1 MAYPQGFL
9 FQPSVSL
16 ALHSCPSFSSGV
28 ILGPRTEELG
38 RSSSGSA
45 FAPYSGSATSPGF
58 NSHLP
63 YGGEPR
69 AAATLNSFVSPGYD
83 PSSGISGS
91 LDYHPF
97 GALGP
102 YPYGDPTY
110 RKNATRDATATLK
123 AWLSEHRKNPYP
135 TKGEKIMLAIITK
148 MTLTQVSTWFAN
160 ARRRLKK
167 ENKMT
172 WTPRNRSEDE
182 EEEDNIDL
190 ERNDEDEEP
199 MKPNNDEPES
209 KSEAAVRRPPSV
221 GDACVLTYREDS
233 GSSSDTDRGFAD
245 PDFKDSGDRRLPRIP
260 GPTSLGAPPQ
270 NAPPGTVRV
279 SEPERTSSSPS
290 KEHVDSC
297 NAIQGPNP
305 APKPKL
311 WSLAEIAT
319 SSDKNKGSND
329 SSQSGGAGQQ
339 QAPAHPAPTPR
350 TPFPHSPALPRH
362 LYYTSPFI
370 PGYSSYGPLG
380 PLPGSPGSH
389 LASATH
395 LNGLHQTM
403 LQRAEAMARDCK
415 LRSQSQLDLH
425 ELKKGMTNV

>member
-1 MAYPQGFL
+1 MSFPPGFL
-9 FQPSVSL
+9 FSPSGSL
-16 ALHSCPSFSSGV
+16 ALRSCPSFGSGV
-28 ILGPRTEELG
+28 LLGPRPEELG

-45 FAPYSGSATSPGF
+45 FAPYPGSGTSPGF

-69 AAATLNSFVSPGYD
+69 ATANLSSFVSPGYD
-83 PSSGISGS
+83 PSSGLPGS

-97 GALGP
+97 GVLGP
-102 YPYGDPTY
+102 YTYGDPSY

-182 EEEDNIDL
+182 EDEDNIDL
-190 ERNDEDEEP
+190 ENHDEDDQP
-199 MKPNNDEPES
+199 LKTTGEPES
-209 KSEAAVRRPPSV
+209 QSQAARLAASV
-221 GDACVLTYREDS
+221 GTPCVLLYREDS
-233 GSSSDTDRGFAD
+233 SSSSDTD
-245 PDFKDSGDRRLPRIP
+245 FKDSVDSVDRRLSLVP
-260 GPTSLGAPPQ
+260 GPTSTGTTPQ
-270 NAPPGTVRV
+270 NTPLVIDRV
-279 SEPERTSSSPS
+279 ERPSSPPS
-290 KEHVDSC
+290 KDHVDSC
-297 NAIQGPNP
+297 GATQGPNP
-305 APKPKL
+305 ALKPKL

-319 SSDKNKGSND
+319 SSDKSRGCRD
-329 SSQSGGAGQQ
+329 SS
-339 QAPAHPAPTPR
+339 R

-362 LYYTSPFI
+362 LYYTSPLL
-370 PGYSSYGPLG
+370 PVYSGFGPLG
-380 PLPGSPGSH
+380 PLHSS
-389 LASATH
+389 H

-403 LQRAEAMARDCK
+403 LKRTAAAARDCK
-415 LRSQSQLDLH
+415 AHSQNQLDLQGL
-425 ELKKGMTNV
+425 ERGSVDPGTI

>member
-45 FAPYSGSATSPGF
+45 FAPYSGSASSPGF

-63 YGGEPR
+63 YGGD
-69 AAATLNSFVSPGYD
+69 PGYD

-190 ERNDEDEEP
+190 ERNEEDEEP
-199 MKPNNDEPES
+199 MKPGGDETTEP
-209 KSEAAVRRPPSV
+209 KSEA
-221 GDACVLTYREDS
+221 GD
-233 GSSSDTDRGFAD
+233 DTDRGFTD
-245 PDFKDSGDRRLPRIP
+245 PDFKDSGDRRLGLLP
-260 GPTSLGAPPQ
+260 GPTSTPGAPPLGAAQ
-270 NAPPGTVRV
+270 GPLRA
-279 SEPERTSSSPS
+279 SESDLTSSS
-290 KEHVDSC
+290 KEPC
-297 NAIQGPNP
+297 GTTQGPNLT
-305 APKPKL
+305 PKPKL

-319 SSDKNKGSND
+319 SSDKTKGCSE
-329 SSQSGGAGQQ
+329 SAPGGGSG
-339 QAPAHPAPTPR
+339 
-350 TPFPHSPALPRH
+350 PHPALPRH
-362 LYYTSPFI
+362 LYYSSPFL
-370 PGYSSYGPLG
+370 PGYSGYGPLG
-380 PLPGSPGSH
+380 PLGGSGP
-389 LASATH
+389 H
-395 LNGLHQTM
+395 LNGLQQTV
-403 LQRAEAMARDCK
+403 LQRAEAAVRDCR
-415 LRSQSQLDLH
+415 LRSQNQLELH
-425 ELKKGMTNV
+425 ELKRGMTNV

>member
-1 MAYPQGFL
+1 MAYPPGFL

-16 ALHSCPSFSSGV
+16 ALHHSCPSFSSGV

-38 RSSSGSA
+38 PRSSSGSA

-58 NSHLP
+58 NSNSHLQ
-63 YGGEPR
+63 YGGENR
-69 AAATLNSFVSPGYD
+69 TVNLNSFMSAGYD

-123 AWLSEHRKNPYP
+123 AWLNEHRKNPYP

-190 ERNDEDEEP
+190 ERNDEDDEP
-199 MKPNNDEPES
+199 IKSSNDEAETRRD
-209 KSEAAVRRPPSV
+209 AARLPASV
-221 GDACVLTYREDS
+221 GTSCVLVYREDS
-233 GSSSDTDRGFAD
+233 GSGSDTDRSFTD
-245 PDFKDSGDRRLPRIP
+245 PDFKDSGDRRLPLIP
-260 GPTSLGAPPQ
+260 GPTSTGAPPQ
-270 NAPPGTVRV
+270 NTPRA
-279 SEPERTSSSPS
+279 SETERPSSPPS
-290 KEHVDSC
+290 KEHINSC
-297 NAIQGPNP
+297 DAIQGPNP

-319 SSDKNKGSND
+319 SSDKSKGSSD
-329 SSQSGGAGQQ
+329 SSQSGGTAS
-339 QAPAHPAPTPR
+339 R
-350 TPFPHSPALPRH
+350 TPFPHSHALHRH
-362 LYYTSPFI
+362 LYYTSPFL

-380 PLPGSPGSH
+380 PLHGGPGSH
-389 LASATH
+389 LS
-395 LNGLHQTM
+395 GLQQTM
-403 LQRAEAMARDCK
+403 LQRAEAVARDCK
-415 LRSQSQLDLH
+415 LRCQNQLDLH
-425 ELKKGMTNV
+425 ELRRGMTNL

>member
-1 MAYPQGFL
+1 MSFPPGFL
-9 FQPSVSL
+9 FSPSGSL
-16 ALHSCPSFSSGV
+16 ALRSCPSFGSGV
-28 ILGPRTEELG
+28 LLGPRPEELG

-45 FAPYSGSATSPGF
+45 FAPYPGSGTSPGF

-69 AAATLNSFVSPGYD
+69 ATSPGYD
-83 PSSGISGS
+83 PSSGLPGS

-97 GALGP
+97 GVLGP
-102 YPYGDPTY
+102 YTYGDPSY

-182 EEEDNIDL
+182 EDEDNIDL
-190 ERNDEDEEP
+190 ENHDEDDQP
-199 MKPNNDEPES
+199 LKTT
-209 KSEAAVRRPPSV
+209 
-221 GDACVLTYREDS
+221 GD
-233 GSSSDTDRGFAD
+233 SDT
-245 PDFKDSGDRRLPRIP
+245 DFKDSVDSVDRRLSLVP
-260 GPTSLGAPPQ
+260 GPTSTGTTPQ
-270 NAPPGTVRV
+270 NTPLVIDRV
-279 SEPERTSSSPS
+279 ERPSSPPS
-290 KEHVDSC
+290 KDHVDSC
-297 NAIQGPNP
+297 GATQGPNP
-305 APKPKL
+305 ALKPKL

-319 SSDKNKGSND
+319 SSDKSRGCRD
-329 SSQSGGAGQQ
+329 SS
-339 QAPAHPAPTPR
+339 R

-362 LYYTSPFI
+362 LYYTSPLL
-370 PGYSSYGPLG
+370 PVYSGFGPLG
-380 PLPGSPGSH
+380 PLHSS
-389 LASATH
+389 H

-403 LQRAEAMARDCK
+403 LKRTAAAARDYSLTASLCV
-415 LRSQSQLDLH
+415 
-425 ELKKGMTNV
+425 LKSAI

>member
-1 MAYPQGFL
+1 MSYPQGFL

-16 ALHSCPSFSSGV
+16 ALHSCPSFSTGV

-69 AAATLNSFVSPGYD
+69 AAATLSSFVSPGYD

-123 AWLSEHRKNPYP
+123 AWLNEHRKNPYP

-190 ERNDEDEEP
+190 ERTDEDEEP
-199 MKPNNDEPES
+199 MKQNQDEAGS
-209 KSEAAVRRPPSV
+209 KSEAARRPSSV
-221 GDACVLTYREDS
+221 GGSCVLMFRDD
-233 GSSSDTDRGFAD
+233 SSSDTDRGFTD
-245 PDFKDSGDRRLPRIP
+245 PDFKDSGDGRLAHIA
-260 GPTSLGAPPQ
+260 GPASTGAPSQ
-270 NAPPGTVRV
+270 NGPLGTLRA
-279 SEPERTSSSPS
+279 SEPEHMS
-290 KEHVDSC
+290 KEPVNSC

-319 SSDKNKGSND
+319 SSNKSKGCSD
-329 SSQSGGAGQQ
+329 SQQQ
-339 QAPAHPAPTPR
+339 QAPAPR
-350 TPFPHSPALPRH
+350 TLFHHSPTLPRN
-362 LYYTSPFI
+362 LYYSSSFI

-380 PLPGSPGSH
+380 PLHGSPGSH
-389 LASATH
+389 LASSTH
-395 LNGLHQTM
+395 LNGLQQTM
-403 LQRAEAMARDCK
+403 LQRAEAAARDCR
-415 LRSQSQLDLH
+415 LRSH
-425 ELKKGMTNV
+425 ELKKGTMSA

>member
-16 ALHSCPSFSSGV
+16 ALHSCPSFGSAV
-28 ILGPRTEELG
+28 LLGPRTEELG

-58 NSHLP
+58 SSPLP

-69 AAATLNSFVSPGYD
+69 AAAALSSFVSPGYD
-83 PSSGISGS
+83 PSSGS

-102 YPYGDPTY
+102 YAYGDPAY

-123 AWLSEHRKNPYP
+123 AWLGEHRKNPYP

-182 EEEDNIDL
+182 EDEDAIELERHEED
-190 ERNDEDEEP
+190 EDTTKTGGEEGGG
-199 MKPNNDEPES
+199 
-209 KSEAAVRRPPSV
+209 KSDRAPRRASDSC
-221 GDACVLTYREDS
+221 GLMFRDDS
-233 GSSSDTDRGFAD
+233 GSDTDRGFTD
-245 PDFKDSGDRRLPRIP
+245 LDFKDSGDRRLPRIQGPTSTSGAPPSGAGALVVFQPAAEGARP
-260 GPTSLGAPPQ
+260 GPTA
-270 NAPPGTVRV
+270 
-279 SEPERTSSSPS
+279 
-290 KEHVDSC
+290 
-297 NAIQGPNP
+297 

-319 SSDKNKGSND
+319 SAERSKGCSD
-329 SSQSGGAGQQ
+329 SQSGGAGPQ
-339 QAPAHPAPTPR
+339 PAAASTPR
-350 TPFPHSPALPRH
+350 TPFPHGPALPCH
-362 LYYTSPFI
+362 LYYSSPFL
-370 PGYSSYGPLG
+370 PGYSGYAPLG
-380 PLPGSPGSH
+380 PLHGSPGAH
-389 LASATH
+389 LT
-395 LNGLHQTM
+395 GLQHSM
-403 LQRAEAMARDCK
+403 LQRAEALARDCR
-415 LRSQSQLDLH
+415 LRSHSQLELH
-425 ELKKGMTNV
+425 ELKRGMTNV

>member
-16 ALHSCPSFSSGV
+16 SLHSCPSFSSGV

-69 AAATLNSFVSPGYD
+69 AAATLSSFVSPSYD

-97 GALGP
+97 GPLGP
-102 YPYGDPTY
+102 YPYGDPSY

-123 AWLSEHRKNPYP
+123 AWLNEHRKNPYP

-190 ERNDEDEEP
+190 ERNDDDDEP
-199 MKPNNDEPES
+199 MKANSDEPEM
-209 KSEAAVRRPPSV
+209 KSNTASRLPASV
-221 GDACVLTYREDS
+221 GTSCVLVYREDS
-233 GSSSDTDRGFAD
+233 GSSSDTDRSFTD
-245 PDFKDSGDRRLPRIP
+245 PDFKDSGDRRLPLIP
-260 GPTSLGAPPQ
+260 RPTSTGAPPH
-270 NAPPGTVRV
+270 NTPPGTVRA
-279 SEPERTSSSPS
+279 SEPQRASSPPS

-297 NAIQGPNP
+297 NPIQGPNP

-319 SSDKNKGSND
+319 SSDKSKGCSD
-329 SSQSGGAGQQ
+329 SSQSVG
-339 QAPAHPAPTPR
+339 APTHPTSTSR
-350 TPFPHSPALPRH
+350 TPFSHSTAMPRH

-380 PLPGSPGSH
+380 PLHGGP
-389 LASATH
+389 ASH
-395 LNGLHQTM
+395 LNGLQQTM
-403 LQRAEAMARDCK
+403 LQRAEAIARDCK
-415 LRSQSQLDLH
+415 LHSQSQLDLH

>member
-1 MAYPQGFL
+1 MT
-9 FQPSVSL
+9 FQ
-16 ALHSCPSFSSGV
+16 
-28 ILGPRTEELG
+28 
-38 RSSSGSA
+38 
-45 FAPYSGSATSPGF
+45 
-58 NSHLP
+58 
-63 YGGEPR
+63 
-69 AAATLNSFVSPGYD
+69 SPGYD

-102 YPYGDPTY
+102 YPYGDPAY

-123 AWLSEHRKNPYP
+123 AWLNEHRKNPYP

-190 ERNDEDEEP
+190 ERNDEDEETV
-199 MKPNNDEPES
+199 KTNNDEPEM
-209 KSEAAVRRPPSV
+209 KSEAGARRPSPV
-221 GDACVLTYREDS
+221 GDACRLTYREDS
-233 GSSSDTDRGFAD
+233 GSDTDRGFTE
-245 PDFKDSGDRRLPRIP
+245 PDFKDLEDRRLSHIL
-260 GPTSLGAPPQ
+260 GPTSTRLPPQ
-270 NAPPGTVRV
+270 NAPLSMLRV
-279 SEPERTSSSPS
+279 SEPEHTSSPPS
-290 KEHVDSC
+290 KEHGDSC
-297 NAIQGPNP
+297 GTIQGPNP

-319 SSDKNKGSND
+319 SSDKSKGCND
-329 SSQSGGAGQQ
+329 SSQSGGPG
-339 QAPAHPAPTPR
+339 QAPAHLTPTPR

-370 PGYSSYGPLG
+370 PGYSNYGPLG
-380 PLPGSPGSH
+380 PLHSPGSH

-403 LQRAEAMARDCK
+403 LQRAEAMARDCRP
-415 LRSQSQLDLH
+415 RSQSQLELH

>member
-1 MAYPQGFL
+1 MAYPPQGFL

-16 ALHSCPSFSSGV
+16 ALHSCPSFSSSI

-45 FAPYSGSATSPGF
+45 FAP
-58 NSHLP
+58 
-63 YGGEPR
+63 
-69 AAATLNSFVSPGYD
+69 SFVNPGYD
-83 PSSGISGS
+83 PSSGITGS

-123 AWLSEHRKNPYP
+123 AWLNEHRKNPYP

-199 MKPNNDEPES
+199 MKANNEMKT
-209 KSEAAVRRPPSV
+209 KSEPASV
-221 GDACVLTYREDS
+221 GGNSCGIIYREDA
-233 GSSSDTDRGFAD
+233 GSRNDSDRDLTD
-245 PDFKDSGDRRLPRIP
+245 PDFKDARDRGMMPHIL
-260 GPTSLGAPPQ
+260 GPNSAGGPPQ
-270 NAPPGTVRV
+270 NAPLVMLRGSERV
-279 SEPERTSSSPS
+279 ASPTSKDRTGDNST
-290 KEHVDSC
+290 
-297 NAIQGPNP
+297 NAVP

-319 SSDKNKGSND
+319 SSDKSKGSND
-329 SSQSGGAGQQ
+329 SPLGVGQHV
-339 QAPAHPAPTPR
+339 PTHLTPTPTPR
-350 TPFPHSPALPRH
+350 TPFPHSTTLTRH

-370 PGYSSYGPLG
+370 PGYSNYSTLG
-380 PLPGSPGSH
+380 PLHGGPCSN

-403 LQRAEAMARDCK
+403 LQRAEAMMARDCK
-415 LRSQSQLDLH
+415 LRSQSQLEICKDLTQH
-425 ELKKGMTNV
+425 ELKKGTTNI